1 MTSTSKHQ
9 AYRFPLWSLALWLLA
24 AVCVAPALTTASDTS
39 TTPADTEA
47 PTVVASQRTGES
59 TRSHTT
65 GAIISLQG
73 EINDILRDSLKRRIQ
88 EAKALGATIIVLDM
102 DTPGGLVTSTI
113 DINDII
119 ISMPE
124 MEFIAWINPDAYSG
138 GTAVALACDE
148 IVMSRSSRMGDSQ
161 VIMGGPEGAQAV
173 PEDLQP
179 KAYTPVLHE
188 FSRLARLRGYDEN
201 LCESFVLPD
210 REVWWL
216 ENVETGERRFVFR
229 EEKLRLLNEE
239 PDEEA
244 VEEDDEDNET
254 AMNDADDGA
263 PEVLLA
269 SAEEDAAVGDDT
281 PWRLVETYEDQLLG
295 VTIKAQQPVVRDD
308 LLLQMS
314 ASEAMAYGFCKAVV
328 TSESDLT
335 ARYGVSDWHRF
346 DRSWSESFASWLTSV
361 YVRGFLLIIIMLGA
375 YVEFHTPGV
384 GVAGLAALI
393 ALAIFVGAPY
403 LAGLANVWEIL
414 LIVLGFVLIA
424 LELFVIPGFGL
435 AGISGAVLLLIGLI
449 ATFVPGEPGK
459 TTPFYIPS
467 LPATISWMKT
477 AVLTVASSMIAS
489 IIGMF
494 MLSKYLPRIRVF
506 DAIAPANP
514 TPSEVTVED
523 PYRGAARIGDVGVA
537 IGPLRPAGKAR
548 FGSMLVDVVT
558 QGDYL
563 DNNTQIEVIERRG
576 NRVVVRAVRT

>member
-1 MTSTSKHQ
+1 MKSTSRHEVH
-9 AYRFPLWSLALWLLA
+9 RFPLWSLALWLLA
-24 AVCVAPALTTASDTS
+24 VVCIAPALSTANESGESVAASGVPTVADS
-39 TTPADTEA
+39 PANEA
-47 PTVVASQRTGES
+47 PTRT
-59 TRSHTT
+59 HTT

-73 EINDILRDSLKRRIQ
+73 EINDIQRDSLKRRI
-88 EAKALGATIIVLDM
+88 EAAKGRGATIIVLDM

-124 MEFIAWINPDAYSG
+124 IHFVAWINPDAYSG
-138 GTAVALACDE
+138 GTAVALACNE

-216 ENVETGERRFVFR
+216 ENAETGERRFVFR
-229 EEKLRLLNEE
+229 EEKQNLLNEE
-239 PDEEA
+239 PDEEV
-244 VEEDDEDNET
+244 VEEDDDES
-254 AMNDADDGA
+254 AMNDTGDVD
-263 PEVLLA
+263 VKLA
-269 SAEEDAAVGDDT
+269 SAQDDDSQGDVT
-281 PWRLVETYEDQLLG
+281 PWRLVAEYEDPLLG
-295 VTIKAQQPVVRDD
+295 VNVKAKQPVVRDD

-314 ASEAMAYGFCKAVV
+314 ANEAMVFGFSKGVV
-328 TSESDLT
+328 TGESDLT
-335 ARYGVSDWHRF
+335 ARYGVSDWIRF
-346 DRSWSESFASWLTSV
+346 DRSWSESFATWLTSV
-361 YVRGFLLIIIMLGA
+361 YVRGFLLVIILLGA

-384 GVAGLAALI
+384 GVAGLTALI

-414 LIVLGFVLIA
+414 LIVLGFVLIG

-459 TTPFYIPS
+459 TAPFYIPS
-467 LPATISWMKT
+467 LPSTISWMKT
-477 AVLTVASSMIAS
+477 AVVTVASSMIAS
-489 IIGMF
+489 IVGMF
-494 MLSKYLPRIRVF
+494 MLSKYLPRIRMF

-514 TPSEVTVED
+514 TPSEVAVED

-537 IGPLRPAGKAR
+537 VGPLRPAGKAR
-548 FGSMLVDVVT
+548 FGSILVDVVT

-563 DNNTQIEVIERRG
+563 DDHSRIEVVERRG
-576 NRVVVRAVRT
+576 NRVVVRAART